1 MDVFLYHKLNRGVY
15 CTMDQGPK
23 ANAFQFLDK
32 LQFNRFHI
40 QLMILTTLSSVVM
53 GIISQTVAYILP
65 LVLKEWRLTPV
76 QGGSIASYTFIGL
89 MLGAAGFGILS
100 DRIGRKKTLIL
111 AVAISGIFNGIAYFA
126 PDYTVFCVL
135 RFLSG
140 LGLGGIPPLSVTLL
154 SELVPTR
161 MRAKAVTTATC
172 GFPFGWALSGIVA
185 MFIVPNYGWRV
196 LLAVSGFLALIL
208 VPFLMV
214 YLAESIRFLSG
225 KGRNEEAKEQMRR
238 IEKMARLSAS
248 EWSFDGVTSGP
259 HKEKGAL
266 RQLFSAKL
274 AVMTI
279 LVWLSYCFTL
289 VTVHGLSVWIPQL
302 FVKAGY
308 SLVKSYSFSIVQ
320 SMWALAGGFFLGFLL
335 DRFGRKPGLL
345 LSFMLGGLSILIF
358 SIANSP
364 ALLYLAGIAT
374 GLFVLPLPSVL
385 HVVAGEIYPTRIRA
399 TGVGWAAVA
408 SRVGSILGPILG
420 GAIQMAGL
428 GFHKFFFILAM
439 PCFICMIFVAFY
451 RVNVKNDALE
461 EVSSKLMS
469 SS

>member
-1 MDVFLYHKLNRGVY
+1 
-15 CTMDQGPK
+15 MDQKPRE
-23 ANAFQFLDK
+23 NAFQFLDK
-32 LQFNRFHI
+32 LQFNRFHV
-40 QLMILTTLSSVVM
+40 QLMIFTTLSSVVM

-65 LVLKEWRLTPV
+65 LVLKEWSLTPV
-76 QGGSIASYTFIGL
+76 EGGSIASYTFVGL

-111 AVAISGIFNGIAYFA
+111 AVAISGIFNGLAFFA

-140 LGLGGIPPLSVTLL
+140 LGLGGIPTLSVTLL

-172 GFPFGWALSGIVA
+172 GFPFGWALSGVVA
-185 MFIVPNYGWRV
+185 MFVVPHFGWRV
-196 LLAVSGFLALIL
+196 LLAVSGLIAMALI
-208 VPFLMV
+208 PFLIV
-214 YLAESIRFLSG
+214 YLPESIRFLSG
-225 KGRNEEAKEQMRR
+225 KGRNEEAGEQMRR
-238 IEKMARLSAS
+238 IEKTARLTAS
-248 EWSFDGVTSGP
+248 QWTFDSSTQGARQV
-259 HKEKGAL
+259 KGAL
-266 RQLFSAKL
+266 SQLFSTKL
-274 AVMTI
+274 ATMTI
-279 LVWLSYCFTL
+279 LVWLSYFFTL
-289 VTVHGLSVWIPQL
+289 LTVHGLSVWIPQL

-320 SMWALAGGFFLGFLL
+320 SMWAMVGGFFLGFLL
-335 DRFGRKPGLL
+335 DHFGRKPGLL
-345 LSFMLGGLSILIF
+345 LSYMFGGFSILIF
-358 SIANSP
+358 SIADSP
-364 ALLYLAGIAT
+364 AFLYLAGIAT

-385 HVVAGEIYPTRIRA
+385 HVVAGEIYPTSIRA

-408 SRVGSILGPILG
+408 SRVGSILGPIFG

-428 GFHKFFFILAM
+428 GFHTFFFIFAL
-439 PCFICMIFVAFY
+439 PCFICMIFVVFY

-469 SS
+469 RS

>member
-1 MDVFLYHKLNRGVY
+1 
-15 CTMDQGPK
+15 
-23 ANAFQFLDK
+23 
-32 LQFNRFHI
+32 
-40 QLMILTTLSSVVM
+40 MIFTTLSSVVM

-65 LVLKEWRLTPV
+65 LVLKEWSLTPV
-76 QGGSIASYTFIGL
+76 EGGSIASYTFVGL

-111 AVAISGIFNGIAYFA
+111 AVAISGIFNGLAFFA

-172 GFPFGWALSGIVA
+172 GFPFGWALSGVVA
-185 MFIVPNYGWRV
+185 MFVVPHFGWRV
-196 LLAVSGFLALIL
+196 LLAVSGLIAMALI
-208 VPFLMV
+208 PFLIV
-214 YLAESIRFLSG
+214 YLPESIRFLSG
-225 KGRNEEAKEQMRR
+225 KGRNEEAGEQMRR
-238 IEKMARLSAS
+238 IEKTARLTAS
-248 EWSFDGVTSGP
+248 QWTFDSSTQGARQV
-259 HKEKGAL
+259 KGAL
-266 RQLFSAKL
+266 SQLFSTKL
-274 AVMTI
+274 ATMTI
-279 LVWLSYCFTL
+279 LVWLSYFFTL
-289 VTVHGLSVWIPQL
+289 LTVHGLSVWIPQL

-320 SMWALAGGFFLGFLL
+320 SMWAMVGGFFLGFLL
-335 DRFGRKPGLL
+335 DHFGRKPGLL
-345 LSFMLGGLSILIF
+345 LSYMFGGFSILIF
-358 SIANSP
+358 SIADSP
-364 ALLYLAGIAT
+364 AFLYLAGIAT

-385 HVVAGEIYPTRIRA
+385 HVVAGEIYPTSIRA

-408 SRVGSILGPILG
+408 SRVGSILGPIFG

-428 GFHKFFFILAM
+428 GFHTFFFIFAL
-439 PCFICMIFVAFY
+439 PCFICMIFVVFY

-469 SS
+469 RS

>member
-1 MDVFLYHKLNRGVY
+1 V
-15 CTMDQGPK
+15 DQKPRE
-23 ANAFQFLDK
+23 NAFQFLDK
-32 LQFNRFHI
+32 LQFNRFHV
-40 QLMILTTLSSVVM
+40 QLMIFTTLSSVVM

-65 LVLKEWRLTPV
+65 LVLKEWSLTPV
-76 QGGSIASYTFIGL
+76 EGGSIASYTFVGL

-111 AVAISGIFNGIAYFA
+111 AVAISGIFNGLAFFA

-172 GFPFGWALSGIVA
+172 GFPFGWALSGVVA
-185 MFIVPNYGWRV
+185 MFVVPHFGWRV
-196 LLAVSGFLALIL
+196 LLAVSGLIAMALI
-208 VPFLMV
+208 PFLIV
-214 YLAESIRFLSG
+214 YLPESIRFLSG
-225 KGRNEEAKEQMRR
+225 KGRNEEAGEQMRR
-238 IEKMARLSAS
+238 IEKTARLTAS
-248 EWSFDGVTSGP
+248 QWTFDSSTQGARQV
-259 HKEKGAL
+259 KGAL
-266 RQLFSAKL
+266 SQLFSTKL
-274 AVMTI
+274 ATMTI
-279 LVWLSYCFTL
+279 LVWLSYFFTL
-289 VTVHGLSVWIPQL
+289 LTVHGLSVWIPQL

-320 SMWALAGGFFLGFLL
+320 SMWAMVGGFFLGFLL
-335 DRFGRKPGLL
+335 DHFGRKPGLL
-345 LSFMLGGLSILIF
+345 LSYMFGGFSILIF
-358 SIANSP
+358 SIADSP
-364 ALLYLAGIAT
+364 AFLYLAGIAT

-385 HVVAGEIYPTRIRA
+385 HVVAGEIYPTSIRA

-408 SRVGSILGPILG
+408 SRVGSILGPIFG

-428 GFHKFFFILAM
+428 GFHTFFFIFAL
-439 PCFICMIFVAFY
+439 PCFICMIFVVFY

-469 SS
+469 RS

>member
-1 MDVFLYHKLNRGVY
+1 
-15 CTMDQGPK
+15 
-23 ANAFQFLDK
+23 
-32 LQFNRFHI
+32 
-40 QLMILTTLSSVVM
+40 M

-65 LVLKEWRLTPV
+65 LVLKEWHLTPV
-76 QGGSIASYTFIGL
+76 QGGSIASYTFVGL

-185 MFIVPNYGWRV
+185 MFIVPNFGWRV

-208 VPFLMV
+208 VPFLIV

-225 KGRNEEAKEQMRR
+225 KGRNEEATEQMRR

-248 EWSFDGVTSGP
+248 EWSFDGATSGL
-259 HKEKGAL
+259 HKKKGAL

-335 DRFGRKPGLL
+335 DHFGRKPGLL

-364 ALLYLAGIAT
+364 AFLYLAGIAT
-374 GLFVLPLPSVL
+374 GLFVLPLPGVL
-385 HVVAGEIYPTRIRA
+385 HVVAGEIYPTSIRA

-408 SRVGSILGPILG
+408 SRIGSILGPILG

-428 GFHKFFFILAM
+428 GFHKFFFIFAM

-469 SS
+469 KS

>member
-1 MDVFLYHKLNRGVY
+1 
-15 CTMDQGPK
+15 MDQEPRT
-23 ANAFQFLDK
+23 NAFQFLDE
-32 LQFNRFHI
+32 LHFNRFHVR
-40 QLMILTTLSSVVM
+40 LLILVTLSNISM
-53 GIISQTVAYILP
+53 GIVSQTVAYILP

-76 QGGSIASYTFIGL
+76 EGGSIASYTFIGL
-89 MLGAAGFGILS
+89 MFGAAGFGMLS
-100 DRIGRKKTLIL
+100 DRIGRKKTLTL
-111 AVAISGIFNGIAYFA
+111 AVAISGVFNAIAYFA

-154 SELVPTR
+154 SELAPAR
-161 MRAKAVTTATC
+161 MRAKAVTTATG
-172 GFPFGWALSGIVA
+172 GFPFGWALSGIIA
-185 MFIVPNYGWRV
+185 MFVVPHFGWRA

-208 VPFLMV
+208 VPFLMA
-214 YLAESIRFLSG
+214 YLPESIRFLSG
-225 KGRNEEAKEQMRR
+225 KGRNKEAIGQMRR
-238 IEKMARLSAS
+238 IGETAGLSAFD
-248 EWSFDGVTSGP
+248 WRFDGAAPGLP
-259 HKEKGAL
+259 QAKGAL
-266 RQLFSAKL
+266 TQLFNAKL

-308 SLVKSYSFSIVQ
+308 SLVKSYSYSIVQ
-320 SMWALAGGFFLGFLL
+320 SMWALAGGFFLGSLL

-345 LSFMLGGLSILIF
+345 LSYMLAGLSILIF
-358 SIANSP
+358 SAADSP
-364 ALLYLAGIAT
+364 ASLYVAGIAT
-374 GLFVLPLPSVL
+374 GLFVLPLPGVL
-385 HVVAGEIYPTRIRA
+385 HVVAGEIYPTSIRA

-408 SRVGSILGPILG
+408 SRVGSILGPIFG

-428 GFHKFFFILAM
+428 GYHRFFLIFAM

-461 EVSSKLMS
+461 EVSGKLMS
-469 SS
+469 GS

>member
-1 MDVFLYHKLNRGVY
+1 MDVFLFYKLNRGVHFI
-15 CTMDQGPK
+15 MDQGPK

-40 QLMILTTLSSVVM
+40 QLLIFTTLSSVVM

-65 LVLKEWRLTPV
+65 LVLKEWHLTPV
-76 QGGSIASYTFIGL
+76 QGGSIASYTFLGL
-89 MLGAAGFGILS
+89 MLGAAGFCILS

-185 MFIVPNYGWRV
+185 MFIVPNFGWRV

-208 VPFLMV
+208 VPFLIV

-225 KGRNEEAKEQMRR
+225 KGRNEEATEQMRR
-238 IEKMARLSAS
+238 IEKTARLSAS
-248 EWSFDGVTSGP
+248 EWSFDGIASGP

-274 AVMTI
+274 ATMTI

-320 SMWALAGGFFLGFLL
+320 SMWALAGGFFSVSSLTGLAVNRGFSSPSCLRLVYPDIQHCELSCISLSCGCCYRFVCVASSGRPACGGRRDLPDPYPCNRCWLGCSGVKGWL
-335 DRFGRKPGLL
+335 DSWADFWRGHSNGR
-345 LSFMLGGLSILIF
+345 SWF
-358 SIANSP
+358 SYI
-364 ALLYLAGIAT
+364 LLYIRNAM
-374 GLFVLPLPSVL
+374 F
-385 HVVAGEIYPTRIRA
+385 HVYDSCRI
-399 TGVGWAAVA
+399 
-408 SRVGSILGPILG
+408 L
-420 GAIQMAGL
+420 
-428 GFHKFFFILAM
+428 
-439 PCFICMIFVAFY
+439 
-451 RVNVKNDALE
+451 
-461 EVSSKLMS
+461 
-469 SS
+469 

>member
-1 MDVFLYHKLNRGVY
+1 
-15 CTMDQGPK
+15 MDQKPRE
-23 ANAFQFLDK
+23 NAFQFLDK
-32 LQFNRFHI
+32 LQFNRFHV
-40 QLMILTTLSSVVM
+40 QLMIFTTLSSVVM

-65 LVLKEWRLTPV
+65 LVLKEWSLTPV
-76 QGGSIASYTFIGL
+76 EGGSIASYTFVGL

-111 AVAISGIFNGIAYFA
+111 AVAISGIFNGLAFFA

-172 GFPFGWALSGIVA
+172 GFPFGWALSGVVA
-185 MFIVPNYGWRV
+185 MFVVPHFGWRV
-196 LLAVSGFLALIL
+196 LLAVSGLIAMALI
-208 VPFLMV
+208 PFLIV
-214 YLAESIRFLSG
+214 YLPESIRFLSG
-225 KGRNEEAKEQMRR
+225 KGRNEEAGEQMRR
-238 IEKMARLSAS
+238 IEKTARLTAS
-248 EWSFDGVTSGP
+248 QWTFDSSTQGARQV
-259 HKEKGAL
+259 KGAL
-266 RQLFSAKL
+266 SQLFSTKL
-274 AVMTI
+274 ATMTI
-279 LVWLSYCFTL
+279 LVWLSYFFTL
-289 VTVHGLSVWIPQL
+289 LTVHGLSVWIPQL

-320 SMWALAGGFFLGFLL
+320 SMWAMVGGFFLGFLL
-335 DRFGRKPGLL
+335 DHFGRKPGLL
-345 LSFMLGGLSILIF
+345 LSYMFGGFSILIF
-358 SIANSP
+358 SIADSP
-364 ALLYLAGIAT
+364 AFLYLAGIAT

-385 HVVAGEIYPTRIRA
+385 HVVAGEIYPTSIRA

-408 SRVGSILGPILG
+408 SRVGSILGPIFG

-428 GFHKFFFILAM
+428 GFHTFFFIFAL
-439 PCFICMIFVAFY
+439 PCFICMIFVVFY

-469 SS
+469 RS

>member
-1 MDVFLYHKLNRGVY
+1 
-15 CTMDQGPK
+15 MDQKPRE
-23 ANAFQFLDK
+23 NAFQFLDK
-32 LQFNRFHI
+32 LQFNRFHV
-40 QLMILTTLSSVVM
+40 QLMIFTTLSSVVM

-65 LVLKEWRLTPV
+65 LVLKEWSLTPV
-76 QGGSIASYTFIGL
+76 EGGSIASYTFVGL

-111 AVAISGIFNGIAYFA
+111 AVAISGIFNGLAFFA

-172 GFPFGWALSGIVA
+172 GFPFGWALSGVVA
-185 MFIVPNYGWRV
+185 MFVVPHFGWRV
-196 LLAVSGFLALIL
+196 LLAVSGLIAMALI
-208 VPFLMV
+208 PFLIV
-214 YLAESIRFLSG
+214 YLPESIRFLSG
-225 KGRNEEAKEQMRR
+225 KGRNEEAGEQMRR
-238 IEKMARLSAS
+238 IEKTARLTAS
-248 EWSFDGVTSGP
+248 QWTFDSSTQGAIQV
-259 HKEKGAL
+259 KGAL
-266 RQLFSAKL
+266 SQLFSTKL
-274 AVMTI
+274 ATMTI
-279 LVWLSYCFTL
+279 LVWLSYFFTL
-289 VTVHGLSVWIPQL
+289 LTVHGLSVWIPQL

-320 SMWALAGGFFLGFLL
+320 SMWAMVGGFFLGFLL
-335 DRFGRKPGLL
+335 DHFGRKPGLL
-345 LSFMLGGLSILIF
+345 LSYMFGGFSILIF
-358 SIANSP
+358 SIADSP
-364 ALLYLAGIAT
+364 AFLYLAGIAT

-385 HVVAGEIYPTRIRA
+385 HVVAGEIYPTSIRA

-408 SRVGSILGPILG
+408 SRVGSILGPIFG

-428 GFHKFFFILAM
+428 GFHTFFFIFAL
-439 PCFICMIFVAFY
+439 PCFICMIFVVFY

-469 SS
+469 RS